1 MLCALIALGSGQ
13 KVKKVKKVK
22 HESNGNGKG
31 WAKGH
36 DR

>member
-22 HESNGNGKG
+22 HEGKGNG